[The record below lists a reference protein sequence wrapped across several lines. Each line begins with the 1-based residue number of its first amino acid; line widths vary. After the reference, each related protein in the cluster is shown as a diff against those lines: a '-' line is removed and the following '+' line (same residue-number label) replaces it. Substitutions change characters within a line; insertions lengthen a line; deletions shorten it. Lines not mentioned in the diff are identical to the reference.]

1 MSNVDLAKDF
11 CEALGRGDVETAS
24 RYITDD
30 FVVTG
35 PTPQPLG
42 KAEFLGL
49 HAILAQ
55 AFPDFNFN
63 ISQAVESSDKVELT
77 IQISGTQ
84 TGVLDLTPT
93 GMPIPPVSPTGNP
106 IRLAVEHPVLTM
118 RGGKFSSLNLPVVP
132 GGGLPS
138 ILSQLGLEVPH

>member
-11 CEALGRGDVETAS
+11 CEALGRGDAETAN

-63 ISQAVESSDKVELT
+63 VSQVVETGDQVELT
-77 IQISGTQ
+77 IQITGTN
-84 TGVLDLTPT
+84 TGVLDLSPT
-93 GMPIPPVSPTGNP
+93 GMPIPPVPPTGKH
-106 IRLAVEHPVLTM
+106 IQLAVEHPSLTL
-118 RGGKFSSLNLPVVP
+118 RNGKFSGLNLPVVP
-132 GGGLPS
+132 GGGLVS
-138 ILSQLGLEVPH
+138 ILSQIGLEVPH

>member
-1 MSNVDLAKDF
+1 MSNADLAKEF
-11 CEALGRGDVETAS
+11 CNALGRGDVENAG

-49 HAILAQ
+49 HAILAR

-63 ISQAVESSDKVELT
+63 ISQAVESGNQVELT
-77 IQISGTQ
+77 IQITGTH

-93 GMPIPPVSPTGNP
+93 GMPIPPVPPTGKK
-106 IRLAVEHPVLTM
+106 IKVAVEHPVLTM
-118 RGGKFSSLNLPVVP
+118 QGSKFSSLNLPVVP

-138 ILSQLGLEVPH
+138 MLSQLGLEVPH